1 MTTKAFVIVN
11 IKADKRICNFCQA
24 KEVED
29 EMHFLIKCQKF
40 SFEREELLKSIEKSC
55 KNFKELSDENK
66 FLWLMT
72 TEDIFILVKLANHI
86 FTCFKSESIHVLVVN
101 RSSHFR

>member
-1 MTTKAFVIVN
+1 MLISGRYRN
-11 IKADKRICNFCQA
+11 IKADEIICNFCQA

-40 SFEREELLKSIEKSC
+40 SFEHNALFKSIEKSC
-55 KNFKELSDENK
+55 KNFKELLDENK

-72 TEDIFILVKLANHI
+72 TEDISIFEKLANNV
-86 FTCFKSESIHVLVVN
+86 FACFNTRKQSY
-101 RSSHFR
+101 SSSQQI